1 MNAKPK
7 AATRAPDLRRA
18 QTALRS
24 HANAANA
31 AVFRSFFKDGTD
43 DVFLGVTTPLIRKV
57 AKEHWEL
64 SFDCV
69 QELMWSPI
77 HEERSLSHAILVIK
91 FQKSDD
97 AARKHLVNFYLKNRR
112 AIKEWDGVDGS
123 APYILGPFLINR
135 NKKVLYQLI
144 RSPRIWDRRIAL
156 VATLPM
162 IRQGLVKV
170 ALRLSELVL
179 GDREDLIH
187 KASGWMLREV
197 GKRNLDALEDFL
209 KKHAAKMPRTMLR
222 YAIERFP
229 EPKRQRYLKAKQS
242 TSRIPGVN
250 PTAAWR
256 RKISVNFRP
265 EARCR

>member
-18 QTALRS
+18 QTALRR
-24 HANAANA
+24 HANPANA
-31 AVFRSFFKDGTD
+31 AVFRRFFKDGTD
-43 DVFLGVTTPLIRKV
+43 DVFLGVTTPLIRMV
-57 AKEHWEL
+57 AKEFWEL

-69 QELMWSPI
+69 RELMWSPI

-91 FQKSDD
+91 FQKADD
-97 AARKHLVNFYLKNRR
+97 TARMHLVNFYLKNRK
-112 AIKEWDGVDGS
+112 AIKEWDGVDGR
-123 APYILGPFLINR
+123 APYILGPFLMDR
-135 NKKVLYQLI
+135 DKKVLYQLI
-144 RSPRIWDRRIAL
+144 RSHRIWDRRIAL

-162 IRQGLVKV
+162 IRQGLVKD

-179 GDREDLIH
+179 RDREDLIH

-197 GKRNLDALEDFL
+197 GKQNPEALEGFL

-229 EPKRQRYLKAKQS
+229 EPKRQRYLKAKES
-242 TSRIPGVN
+242 ISRKPSAS
-250 PTAAWR
+250 PTVA
-256 RKISVNFRP
+256 
-265 EARCR
+265 